1 MDEARRRGA
10 AEQPAEPDLRGS
22 GIEEILT
29 PNDEAYP
36 VAEVVDDDA
45 EAVRPVAMT
54 VPDGHV
60 AGAGNRAW
68 PRSEHGV
75 VPGLVA
81 LAERHAPDQTWL
93 EAESS

>member
-10 AEQPAEPDLRGS
+10 AEQPAKPNLRRR
-22 GIEEILT
+22 GIEQVLT
-29 PNDEAYP
+29 ADDEVDP